1 MEFPVAKTSHDL
13 VVEAKS
19 RIKEVSVT
27 DARALI
33 QAGAV
38 VLDVREPG
46 EYEAGHVPGAINV
59 PRGLLEF
66 KLAGTPELNQP
77 DTPIVVY
84 CKTSGRSALAVVT
97 LAEMGVTNTV
107 NMGGGFDAWT
117 GAGYPTDTPPTID
130 YN

>member
-1 MEFPVAKTSHDL
+1 MAKTSHDL

-19 RIKEVSVT
+19 KIKEVSVV
-27 DARALI
+27 DAREMI
-33 QAGAV
+33 QSGAV

-46 EYEAGHVPGAINV
+46 EFENGHVPGAINL

-66 KLAGTPELNQP
+66 KLAATPELNQP

-84 CKTSGRSALAVVT
+84 CKTSGRSALAVAT
-97 LAEMGVTNTV
+97 LADMGVTNTV
-107 NMGGGFDAWT
+107 NMGGGYDAWAE
-117 GAGYPTDTPPTID
+117 AGYPTDKPPAID

>member
-1 MEFPVAKTSHDL
+1 MAKTSHDL

-19 RIKEVSVT
+19 RIKEVSIVE
-27 DARALI
+27 ARDMI
-33 QAGAV
+33 QSGAV

-46 EYEAGHVPGAINV
+46 EYESGHVPGAINV

-66 KLAGTPELNQP
+66 KLASTPDLNQT
-77 DTPIVVY
+77 DKPIVVY

-97 LAEMGVTNTV
+97 LAEMGVSNTV
-107 NMGGGFDAWT
+107 NMGGGFDAWAE
-117 GAGYPTDTPPTID
+117 AGYPTDKPPAID